1 MEKQNLAQNANSL
14 PTNPTL
20 ELLKR
25 RYEGKLV
32 TDALS
37 PTGNWLGFTLLEIE
51 QSRAWLSMPIRMEM
65 TNPYHGIHGGMMG
78 VLCDEAIGWAVV
90 SLGLENAFTTIN
102 LNLDYLYAAFAG
114 ETIVAEGKVIRE
126 GKKLIHAEAL
136 VYNAKGQLLAKSTS
150 NLVVTGMKM
159 PTLEAFLANE

>member
-1 MEKQNLAQNANSL
+1 MKVNWL
-14 PTNPTL
+14 PV
-20 ELLKR
+20 R
-25 RYEGKLV
+25 FR
-32 TDALS
+32 
-37 PTGNWLGFTLLEIE
+37 PTGNWLGFTLLGIA
-51 QSRAWLSMPIRMEM
+51 QGQAQLSLPIRMEM

-90 SLGLENAFTTIN
+90 SLGLESVFTTVN

-114 ETIVAEGKVIRE
+114 ETIVAEGRVVRE

-136 VYNAKGQLLAKSTS
+136 VYNAKQQLLAKSTS

-159 PTLEAFLANE
+159 PALDAFLKGA